1 MSSIAFPMEPSG
13 SASGSSRDDQLF
25 ASHFGT
31 SSSFQM
37 NPLSSHPPRSPHV
50 SLISSASSRPQHT
63 NFTGDIYSDGLDPVA
78 VEAASSSVEDMD
90 PEEERVK
97 GAEDNVKVAEI
108 WREMILTSNGRDKSF
123 KLIQYS
129 IRLYLFFHTG
139 ITTSR
144 FLSSRVRPPWE
155 APLVTRLDKAASHF
169 SFTRKLLL
177 LFNWLS
183 PLTAIM
189 SQQTASLSDVNDSKK
204 VAPKPF
210 LQAALE
216 APPPVILEL
225 VNAVSDDVATL
236 SRLGLLGRKLGER
249 AGRFSDWCWFLSTL
263 VGLVENSLERQV
275 VVNLQREV
283 ESRLYDESMSGATA
297 KSRPTV
303 SKIDDKQLSRL
314 RNKDYW
320 LQISRAK
327 LVMDLIFVSYELF
340 KIRRGREPIKVFTGF
355 AAAIL
360 SSAKLYNRHKTTLVK
375 NMLAG

>member
-1 MSSIAFPMEPSG
+1 
-13 SASGSSRDDQLF
+13 
-25 ASHFGT
+25 
-31 SSSFQM
+31 
-37 NPLSSHPPRSPHV
+37 
-50 SLISSASSRPQHT
+50 
-63 NFTGDIYSDGLDPVA
+63 
-78 VEAASSSVEDMD
+78 
-90 PEEERVK
+90 
-97 GAEDNVKVAEI
+97 
-108 WREMILTSNGRDKSF
+108 
-123 KLIQYS
+123 
-129 IRLYLFFHTG
+129 
-139 ITTSR
+139 
-144 FLSSRVRPPWE
+144 
-155 APLVTRLDKAASHF
+155 
-169 SFTRKLLL
+169 
-177 LFNWLS
+177 
-183 PLTAIM
+183 M

-275 VVNLQREV
+275 VVNLQREGTLHTFYVSFGRQSEECSV

-327 LVMDLIFVSYELF
+327 LVMDLIFVCAYYCFLASF
-340 KIRRGREPIKVFTGF
+340 PVCHHFRSWWNATIF
-355 AAAIL
+355 
-360 SSAKLYNRHKTTLVK
+360 
-375 NMLAG
+375 NMY

>member
-1 MSSIAFPMEPSG
+1 MEPSG
-13 SASGSSRDDQLF
+13 SVSGSSRDDRLF
-25 ASHFGT
+25 SSHFGT

-50 SLISSASSRPQHT
+50 SLISSTSSSHPQHT

-78 VEAASSSVEDMD
+78 VEAASTSVEDMD
-90 PEEERVK
+90 PEKERVK
-97 GAEDNVKVAEI
+97 SAEDNVKVAEI

-144 FLSSRVRPPWE
+144 FMSSRVRPPWE
-155 APLVTRLDKAASHF
+155 APFVTRLDEAASHF
-169 SFTRKLLL
+169 SSTRKLLL

-189 SQQTASLSDVNDSKK
+189 SQQTASLSDVNESKK
-204 VAPKPF
+204 VVPKPF